1 MWKITPLD
9 LGTLSVTLAS
19 QICRHGVAHDVGK
32 VVKAPCIAW
41 LLKNESTE
49 ELILVDAGPAP
60 DPVWGSKYHNPIER
74 TDKQQLEYRL
84 RQQGVE
90 PEDIK
95 TVILTHLHWDH
106 AYGVCKLP
114 NAKVYVQVKEMRYSV
129 APMRTDYKHY
139 EINIKTQIPFFLN
152 FYNQIEL
159 LDGDVEFREGL
170 EIITLPGHS
179 PGSQGVV
186 VSTAKGKFMMAGD
199 LINTVENWET
209 RIPSGI
215 YGNMQESL
223 DSLGKMERY
232 HAVVLPSH
240 DFQAFDMVC
249 NVK

>member
-41 LLKNESTE
+41 LLRNLNTQ
-49 ELILVDAGPAP
+49 ELILVDAGPAE
-60 DPVWGSKYHNPIER
+60 DVEWGRKYHNPIER
-74 TDKQQLEYRL
+74 SVEQRLEKQLQLH
-84 RQQGVE
+84 GVE

-106 AYGVCKLP
+106 AYGVLLLP
-114 NAKVYVQVKEMRYSV
+114 NARVYVQKTEMQYSV

-139 EINIKTQIPFFLN
+139 EINVKSQIPFFLN
-152 FYNQIEL
+152 FYNRMEFL
-159 LDGDVEFREGL
+159 NGDVQLKDGL
-170 EIITLPGHS
+170 EVITLPGHS

-186 VSTAKGKFMMAGD
+186 VDTGQGRFIMAGD

-215 YGNMQESL
+215 YGNMQDSL
-223 DSLGKMERY
+223 DSLDKMEKY
-232 HAVVLPSH
+232 HATVLPSH
-240 DFQAFDMVC
+240 DFQAFQMV
-249 NVK
+249 

>member
-1 MWKITPLD
+1 M
-9 LGTLSVTLAS
+9 
-19 QICRHGVAHDVGK
+19 
-32 VVKAPCIAW
+32 
-41 LLKNESTE
+41 
-49 ELILVDAGPAP
+49 
-60 DPVWGSKYHNPIER
+60 
-74 TDKQQLEYRL
+74 EYRL

-223 DSLGKMERY
+223 DSLDKMERY